1 MNSFKNTDKVIKR
14 LLLAKKQNEK
24 IGIWGDYDPD
34 GIPGAVIIREALIG
48 AGFSSK
54 KLKVILPRVK
64 KYNRSFNSIHLNLLK
79 KEKATLIIGVDFGT
93 SDFEQVSMAKK
104 MGFDIILFDHHPQ
117 RPGKLP
123 AILVNPLQRG
133 DLYPH
138 KNWCG
143 AGVAYKFFESYYL
156 SQKLD
161 LSSLERQLDLLAL
174 AMIADRIKLDDY
186 NIKYVDRGIHLINQ
200 HARIGLQELLHLVD
214 GDHITREEIMPLLIS
229 RFFPRISNEKNEMYA
244 LFLAKNKKQA
254 VKYATILND
263 RHKKINM
270 IVESAV
276 AEGIALYK
284 KTGGSVFVWRKDV
297 PSIAAGMIA
306 SLAEGLVEK
315 LRIPLYVYKK
325 QDSYFQGSSRA
336 PLGSHFNLV
345 KAMDSCKDV
354 LVSYG
359 GHPTAAGFRLKK
371 GKEKEFKNALQK
383 YFSSL

>member
-1 MNSFKNTDKVIKR
+1 MNNFKNTDKVIKR

-54 KLKVILPRVK
+54 RLKVILPRVK
-64 KYNRSFNSIHLNLLK
+64 KYNRSFNQTHLNLLK
-79 KEKATLIIGVDFGT
+79 KEKISLILGVDFGT
-93 SDFEQVSMAKK
+93 SDFAQVAMAAE
-104 MGFDIILFDHHPQ
+104 MGFDIVLFDHHPQ
-117 RPGKLP
+117 LSGTLQ
-123 AILVNPLQRG
+123 AILVNPLQKG
-133 DLYPH
+133 DKYPY

-143 AGVAYKFFESYYL
+143 AGVPYKFLESYYL
-156 SQKLD
+156 SQHLD
-161 LSSLERQLDLLAL
+161 LNILERQLDLLAL

-200 HARIGLQELLHLVD
+200 HARIGLRELLNLAD
-214 GDHITREEIMPLLIS
+214 GDHITRKEIMPVFIS
-229 RFFPRISNEKNEMYA
+229 RFFPRISNEKNEMYM

-254 VKYATILND
+254 AKYAKILND
-263 RHKKINM
+263 RYALINR
-270 IVESAV
+270 VVNSAV
-276 AEGIALYK
+276 KEGIGLYK
-284 KTGGSVFVWRKDV
+284 KIGGSVFVWRKDM

-306 SLAEGLVEK
+306 ALSEGLVEELK
-315 LRIPLYVYKK
+315 IPLYVYKK

-345 KAMDSCKDV
+345 KAMDSCKDA
-354 LVSYG
+354 LLSYG
-359 GHPTAAGFRLKK
+359 GHPTAAGFRLKR

-383 YFSSL
+383 YFDLL